1 MISIFLSF
9 AWAEVPPPIVNG
21 DRTSDFIQ
29 VGAIMAYSEEY
40 GGYPFCSGTLIH
52 EKWIS
57 TAAHCIEAVDE
68 YAGYGM
74 DIFFIL
80 GDNLYNDSGRVDYDV
95 AVNWIMHPDYGG
107 SQYSLGA
114 DIGLMELETGF
125 PDVEP
130 ILLNQEIP
138 NLEWQGTLIDYVGWG
153 VTGDNRQD
161 SGIKR
166 HTQIPYVDAD
176 DIFIYAYDSETNLCS
191 GDSGGAALLE
201 TEEGYTLVGVNS
213 FVFSVEGSQP
223 CVGGASGA
231 TRIDAYFDWIREYVP
246 EPAPPEP
253 EIPEEELADEDE
265 LDGSDEDEKLIAACS
280 TVDGATPGLMLL
292 SLLALGIR
300 RDR

>member
-107 SQYSLGA
+107 S
-114 DIGLMELETGF
+114 
-125 PDVEP
+125 
-130 ILLNQEIP
+130 
-138 NLEWQGTLIDYVGWG
+138 
-153 VTGDNRQD
+153 
-161 SGIKR
+161 
-166 HTQIPYVDAD
+166 
-176 DIFIYAYDSETNLCS
+176 
-191 GDSGGAALLE
+191 
-201 TEEGYTLVGVNS
+201 
-213 FVFSVEGSQP
+213 
-223 CVGGASGA
+223 
-231 TRIDAYFDWIREYVP
+231 
-246 EPAPPEP
+246 
-253 EIPEEELADEDE
+253 
-265 LDGSDEDEKLIAACS
+265 
-280 TVDGATPGLMLL
+280 
-292 SLLALGIR
+292 
-300 RDR
+300 